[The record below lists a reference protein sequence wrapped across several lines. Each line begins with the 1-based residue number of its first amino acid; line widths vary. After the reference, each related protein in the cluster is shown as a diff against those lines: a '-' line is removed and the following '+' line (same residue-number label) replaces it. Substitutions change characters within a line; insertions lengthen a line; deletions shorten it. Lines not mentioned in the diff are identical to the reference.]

1 METRPGCRVHAI
13 IVTSC
18 HGNDDE
24 AWSTSCL
31 IMQHKPYIVEQPPTK
46 ATITTQKY
54 ASWCRSAKLQMTGIG
69 SIYFEIRLKFC
80 PKCDIGICTTLVWG
94 GPSVVSDGPSLIES
108 CDFCVSMK
116 LSSIL

>member
-31 IMQHKPYIVEQPPTK
+31 IMQHKPYIFEQPPTCPFK
-46 ATITTQKY
+46 SYYISLHKSMQVGVGVQSYKTDDRDREY
-54 ASWCRSAKLQMTGIG
+54 
-69 SIYFEIRLKFC
+69 IYIYR
-80 PKCDIGICTTLVWG
+80 V
-94 GPSVVSDGPSLIES
+94 
-108 CDFCVSMK
+108 
-116 LSSIL
+116 